1 MKTLLPLLVLGVIG
15 FALYQGFVA
24 ARSETSDSKTAR
36 KLPATVQHT
45 LVSMPAAAQTAF
57 FAEFDRKR
65 RKISVGY
72 FAWIIGFHYLY
83 ARKVGVQ
90 FLFWF
95 TGGGVFVWWFI
106 DLFRIPSIVRS
117 ANEQIARDA
126 LATLG
131 ISAAFAT
138 PTS

>member
-1 MKTLLPLLVLGVIG
+1 MKSLISLLVLGVIG
-15 FALYQGFVA
+15 YALNQAFAA
-24 ARSETSDSKTAR
+24 SRSETSESKTAR

-45 LVSMPAAAQTAF
+45 LVNMPAAAQTAF

-65 RKISVGY
+65 RKVSVGY

-95 TGGGVFVWWFI
+95 TGGGMLIWWFV
-106 DLFRIPSIVRS
+106 DLFRIPSIMRS
-117 ANEQIARDA
+117 ANEQAAREA

-131 ISAAFAT
+131 ISAAFAS
-138 PTS
+138 TSA

>member
-1 MKTLLPLLVLGVIG
+1 MKSILPLLVLAIIG
-15 FALYQGFVA
+15 YAIYQGVMA
-24 ARSETSDSKTAR
+24 SRSESSESKTTR
-36 KLPATVQHT
+36 KLPATVQHA
-45 LVSMPAAAQTAF
+45 LLSMPPAAQTAF

-72 FAWIIGFHYLY
+72 LTWIIGFHYLY

-95 TGGGVFVWWFI
+95 TFGGFGIWWFV
-106 DLFRIPSIVRS
+106 DLFRIPPVLRS
-117 ANEQIARDA
+117 ANEQAAREA

-131 ISAAFAT
+131 IAAAFAAPIT
-138 PTS
+138 